1 MLGIKK
7 LDRYILQKFLLIFVG
22 AFFICQFVF
31 MMQFTWRYVDELI
44 GKGLSMEILAQFF
57 WYMGLT
63 LVPQA
68 LPLAI
73 LLASLITFGNFGES
87 FELTA
92 TKAAGVSLLRIMRPL
107 GIVALLMTGVSFYF
121 QNSTST
127 EAQVNL
133 RTLLFSMKQ
142 QSPAV
147 EIPEGVFYNGVPN
160 INLFVQKKNAET
172 GMLYQTIIYKT
183 DQGFEKAQIV
193 LADSARL
200 EMTADKLHLKLDL
213 WNGEQFQALQ
223 SDGGANMLSNNNGEP
238 YDRETFNYKQLLI
251 DFDSNFNLM
260 DKELL
265 TGMPQAKN
273 MKQIEHSVDSME
285 HELDSVGRAY
295 YADLNRSYYR
305 IRSLRRADSL
315 QLAAILQGK
324 VKRKSSGQVTK
335 IPTVASIEANA
346 SNIEMENARQLA
358 RSTVRSMQSD
368 LEWKTMVV
376 SDGDYNIRRHWVEW
390 HQKMTLSLACI
401 IFFFVGAPLGAI
413 IRKGGLGMPTVI
425 SVAIFIFWY
434 IINTSSMKMARDGS
448 INMALGMW
456 ISTLVIA
463 PFGIFITYKANRD
476 SVVFNLD
483 AYRSLLFRWLGIRTK
498 RHLVRKEVI
507 IEDPRM
513 DLVPGWLDA
522 LREDC
527 RAYNQR
533 KQLLRAPNYVQTF
546 FRYEQDE
553 AAKQIRDRIESL
565 VEELSNSRDSKVL
578 ALLNEFPSIYA
589 AAHTSPFHSHRANVL
604 AGIFFPL
611 GLILWFRI
619 WRFRLRLL
627 RDLRITVRTC
637 DQLDQVISGRR
648 EEVNDGMA
656 PDAEQLASRRFRK
669 RMRRVVKGAVVV
681 LFLALLATI
690 VWNGWKRQKHQ
701 RAKAQTEQA
710 NRPGSNP
717 NRTPY
722 RPTGHDRHSG
732 TPPNRSGCNSRK
744 ERPKPIRPCGR
755 RPTGPRIRPGRRAY
769 GGRNVVRWR
778 HLPPNSTRFRTDNP
792 TPERHYPPDRVS
804 NPADSTSCPP

>member
-92 TKAAGVSLLRIMRPL
+92 TKAAGVSLLRVMRPL

-335 IPTVASIEANA
+335 VPTVASIEANA

-648 EEVNDGMA
+648 EEVNDGMT

-710 NRPGSNP
+710 NRPGDSA
-717 NRTPY
+717 
-722 RPTGHDRHSG
+722 SG
-732 TPPNRSGCNSRK
+732 KGNSPSDFRS
-744 ERPKPIRPCGR
+744 PLPMLP
-755 RPTGPRIRPGRRAY
+755 
-769 GGRNVVRWR
+769 VR
-778 HLPPNSTRFRTDNP
+778 
-792 TPERHYPPDRVS
+792 
-804 NPADSTSCPP
+804 

>member
-92 TKAAGVSLLRIMRPL
+92 TKAAGVSLLRVMRPL

-335 IPTVASIEANA
+335 VPTVASIEANA

-656 PDAEQLASRRFRK
+656 PDAELLASLRFRK
-669 RMRRVVKGAVVV
+669 RMRRVVKGGVVV

-710 NRPGSNP
+710 NRPGDSA
-717 NRTPY
+717 
-722 RPTGHDRHSG
+722 SG
-732 TPPNRSGCNSRK
+732 KGNSPSDFRS
-744 ERPKPIRPCGR
+744 PLPMLP
-755 RPTGPRIRPGRRAY
+755 
-769 GGRNVVRWR
+769 VR
-778 HLPPNSTRFRTDNP
+778 
-792 TPERHYPPDRVS
+792 
-804 NPADSTSCPP
+804 